1 MQASNDIPYGGI
13 FRISLVFSQ
22 TKGTGL
28 VTNPHEIKNNK
39 SSQNQKS
46 ITNPHKNKKIEIP
59 SEKFEFPQPVMV

>member
-13 FRISLVFSQ
+13 FRILLVFSQ

-39 SSQNQKS
+39 SSRNQKS
-46 ITNPHKNKKIEIP
+46 ITNPHEIKKNRNPVRKI
-59 SEKFEFPQPVMV
+59 